1 MAPDAGS
8 INNSAQQQS
17 LLRSSPSPPL
27 SDPDSQ
33 SSSPSASDS
42 GNDIQSLLSGGWTAK
57 DWKTLYHI
65 VITHG
70 LKLALVPFF
79 VFLSWEA
86 LRTEPA
92 AVQRA
97 IDGVVEYVR
106 ANSFVASIVAISL
119 AQLAAVLLY
128 FRPRSIYLVDF
139 ACFTPPEDM
148 QITYEWFMDRS
159 RKAGVFNEKSMDFQ
173 RKIILR
179 SGLGERTALPPA
191 LHEIPP
197 APTTAKAQEEAR
209 LVMFSTIS
217 DLLKKTGVE
226 AREVSCLVVN
236 CSLFCPTP
244 SLSAAVVNHFKMRP
258 DIKSY
263 NLGGMGCSASVIAVS
278 LAQEVLKV
286 GCSRARPHSKGAMLD
301 RWACRACPCPP
312 T

>member
-97 IDGVVEYVR
+97 IDGVVEYV
-106 ANSFVASIVAISL
+106 
-119 AQLAAVLLY
+119 
-128 FRPRSIYLVDF
+128 VD
-139 ACFTPPEDM
+139 TEVDVDVENVVD
-148 QITYEWFMDRS
+148 T
-159 RKAGVFNEKSMDFQ
+159 V
-173 RKIILR
+173 
-179 SGLGERTALPPA
+179 GE
-191 LHEIPP
+191 
-197 APTTAKAQEEAR
+197 
-209 LVMFSTIS
+209 
-217 DLLKKTGVE
+217 VE
-226 AREVSCLVVN
+226 YVVD
-236 CSLFCPTP
+236 TD
-244 SLSAAVVNHFKMRP
+244 VDV
-258 DIKSY
+258 
-263 NLGGMGCSASVIAVS
+263 
-278 LAQEVLKV
+278 E
-286 GCSRARPHSKGAMLD
+286 
-301 RWACRACPCPP
+301 
-312 T
+312 